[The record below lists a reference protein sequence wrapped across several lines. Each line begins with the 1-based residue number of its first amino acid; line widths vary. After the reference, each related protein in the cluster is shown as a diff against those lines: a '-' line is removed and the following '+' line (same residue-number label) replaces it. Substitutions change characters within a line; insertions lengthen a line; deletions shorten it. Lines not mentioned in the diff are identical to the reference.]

1 MDSNFRSRRNQILSY
16 LFLGMLLA
24 SARVQATGN
33 PYFQVISGAWTSGA
47 SWSNGVPN
55 GGSLA
60 TIDNAG
66 TAILTTN
73 GGTYNLVLGSN
84 TAANALLITNG
95 GNLQVGYTT
104 SIGFNAASSNNY
116 VLVNGAGSGAT
127 WASGEGLAL
136 GVSGASNTIIV
147 TNGGIVTNEFTY
159 EGQNSTSSNNSVVV
173 TGSNSL
179 VANLGFFYVGYGG
192 GGNQLVI
199 SNGGKVTT
207 GALTVGGPAGGVVG
221 AGSSGNSAIVTG
233 SNSLWSNSANLT
245 VGNGGS
251 SNTLTISAGGSV
263 VDSNATVGILGT
275 GNSALI
281 TGSNSIWRNSGTFTL
296 GGTYS
301 SSSSNLLTISN
312 GGVLIDSN
320 GEIGNGGNF
329 NTVVVTGSNSLWSN
343 TGTLTIGDNGGIS
356 NSLIVNSNGALSAS
370 SIVLGGSNSSF
381 NTLAISGSG
390 NLTNLTSLTIGGG
403 GYNNTLTVTNALA
416 LAPPGSSIS
425 VGTGS
430 GTSNSLVVTGPGAT
444 VSGGSGLQLTVG
456 NGGNANSL
464 VISNGASVTGTTG
477 YVGFGGYSI
486 NPIGSSNTAIVT
498 GSNGTSSSWT
508 LSGQLEVG
516 YEGFSNSL
524 IISNGATV
532 SANGIM
538 IGQGDANSSANAN
551 NNSILVTG
559 SNSVLTAS
567 GSSTITIGTNV
578 ANTNSLVIS
587 NGGKVFG
594 GTGVIGSDASYGN
607 FALVT
612 GPGSLWSNSG
622 SIYVGDKIYSGNGTL
637 TVAANGTVT
646 TTNLYVAYGTG
657 SSGTVNYGTYG
668 GSDTN
673 FTINTPL
680 FTFGNGAGTVN
691 FNQANTMT
699 NSTPF
704 VGSNALAVDVI
715 AQLGSG
721 TTVLTSQGST
731 NNATLVVDGGQLIL
745 NGARFTTTSNSAPL
759 SGNVY
764 VGFQGQGALPNYSNN
779 TPVSLVITNATQLG
793 ANEVIVGQGVFNVA
807 SDGNSLLLGN
817 GTISSA
823 GGAIGYFGNGNS
835 ALITGSN
842 SLWSNSA
849 NLPVGNGGSSNTLTI
864 SAGGRVVD
872 SNSTVGNAGSGNSAL
887 ITGSGSLWS
896 NTGAIGVGYAG
907 GSNNSLVISNGAT
920 VDSVNV
926 AIGYDGN
933 SNSAIVTGS
942 NSLWSNPG
950 DFKIGYEGLSNSL
963 VISNGATV
971 SNGFLYLGY
980 NSSINA
986 NNTVVVTGPGSTLS
1000 NNEGI
1005 DLGYYDNGDSI
1016 TVTNGAK
1023 LYGAGDVIGLGGN
1036 NNTLLVTGSN
1046 SLYSNASYLDIGNNG
1061 QNNSLIVTNGATV
1074 LTGSGNIGY
1083 GGGSGNFAL
1092 VTGSGSLWSNSGS
1105 LYVGG
1110 SDALGGNGTLTV
1122 SANGTVVTTNLYVA
1136 FGSNS
1141 SGTVNYGAYGGSDT
1155 NFNINTPVITFGN
1168 GTGTVNFNQAN
1179 TLTNATIFTGTNAQ
1193 TFDIIAQLGS
1203 GTTVLTG
1210 QGGTNSA
1217 SLVVNGGQLILN
1229 GARFTTTANNASSY
1243 SGNVY
1248 VGLQGASG
1256 TPLAGYSNNS
1266 PVSLVITNGAQLGAY
1281 TVFVG
1286 EGVYSGATS
1295 DGNSLLLSNGTIS
1308 SAYATLGDSGNGN
1321 SALITGSN
1329 SLWSNTVDFKVG
1341 QSSGNSDGLSN
1352 SLVISNGATVDS
1364 STMTLGYASFTNA
1377 GNTVV
1382 VTGPGSTLSNSA
1394 EITIGYYDSGNSITV
1409 TNGAKLY
1416 GSNDTIGNGGNGNSL
1431 LVTGS
1436 NSLYSNA
1443 GSLTIGYYLSST
1455 FTASNNSLVITNGA
1469 QALVKGSTYIGYES
1483 DTNGNNTVLV
1493 TGSGSIFSNTTGF
1506 YLGYYENGD
1515 SLTVTNGGQLY
1526 GSNDSIGYTG
1536 SNNTLLI
1543 TGSNSLYSNAG
1554 TLLIGISNATGN
1566 SLVISNGATARVAGL
1581 TTIGNNSSNTGD
1593 NTILVTGTNST
1604 LTMAGGA
1611 IIGKGENG
1619 DSITVTNGATLYGIG
1634 DIIGSNGSSDSLLV
1648 TGSNSLYSNSSIL
1661 TIGEVTS
1668 GSNTATNNSL
1678 IVTGGAHAF
1687 VHGITFIGDSSSTNG
1702 NNTVLVSGPGS
1713 IFTAGGI
1720 DLGYSE
1726 NGDSITVTNGAKL
1739 YSAYDQIGVYGS
1751 NNTLLVTG
1759 SNSLYSNSSSLFI
1772 AGGTSNSLQVLGG
1785 AQALVS
1791 GPTYIGY
1798 ESGTNGNN
1806 TVLVSGPGSIFS
1818 NTTGFY
1824 LGYYENGDSIAV
1836 TNGAKLY
1843 GSDDQIGVDGSNNT
1857 LLVTGSNSLYSNT
1870 DSLYIA
1876 YGGAS
1881 NSLQVLGG
1889 AHALVSGTTYI
1900 GYETGTNGNNTVLVS
1915 GSGSV
1920 FSNTLGFY
1928 LGYYENGDSITVTNG
1943 AKLYGNDDTIGY
1955 GSSTNGG
1962 NNNTLLVT
1970 GPGSLYSNSEGL
1982 TIGNNT
1988 NGNGTNNSLVISNGA
2003 KAILGADG
2011 LSLGNYS
2018 GTNGNNTVLVT
2029 GTNSTLDSS
2038 AGGISIGA
2046 GENGDSITVTN
2057 GAKLYGNDD
2066 TIGYINTVGG
2076 NSNTLLVT
2084 DTNSLYSNS
2093 SDLNIGQGAN
2103 GNTLIVTN
2111 GAHALVAGDT
2121 SIGTSGGSSNS
2132 ITVTGPGSSL
2142 IVAGNIMVGTSS
2154 GNANYLTLD
2163 NGAFVSAAT
2172 LTVYSNSVLSGNG
2185 TITTTADP
2193 TINGGTLAPTGTNAL
2208 VINGNTTFTN
2218 NGTFVWNLFNN
2229 STNNPSSGTNFTVP
2243 VILNGNLNVTNSTLD
2258 VVLNNL
2264 VSATNSFWRT
2274 PGVTNSWVIIQGTN
2288 ASIGNGLNFNVNFLG
2303 QTTDFALTDFSL
2315 VTNRADQLVLNYFY
2329 NTNDVDTIVTNN
2341 GTTNVA
2347 VSPGVNNNVTQNGSG
2362 TTSLGGSGAA
2372 SLAIVVNNGTLN
2384 TTNTTGVLSPLVNV
2398 TVNGGV
2404 FGIQAPGTNVVN
2416 NFTVNGGTVLSPSN
2430 VIVTVTNPSGMNI
2443 TGGNLSGG
2451 TFQAAD
2457 YIFSPATTS
2466 SVSATLENLN
2476 TNSWAVITNNSGG
2489 TSGTTVFT
2497 TNMAYTGDTL
2507 ITNATLQLGSGSS
2520 TGSVLGVITN
2530 YGVLDFGYN
2539 GNTNTPSNVVLGNG
2553 VIGQVGTG
2561 TLTIGTNGIGTSF
2574 TGSFAVANGTLAITT
2589 NSALGN
2595 STNFYLAN
2603 NGTLQATTG
2612 VTNITNANVTNG
2624 TGIIDNASGS
2634 TLTLNG
2640 TLKKSGT
2647 TLILTGGNFSV
2658 QGQIT
2663 GSGTPGSFDS
2673 DLIISNA
2680 TATLNAGNNNY
2691 VGPTTIEAGSGL
2703 SNGIVNALPTNTL
2716 LNVGALTDAAVTNT
2730 YNLAGYNQTLA
2741 GLASPTTASS
2751 TNQVT
2756 NSGAAAILKINGAT
2770 NTVYAGTISGNLSMV
2785 RQGLGST
2792 LLSGN
2797 NSYTGGTTINSG
2809 KLITAN
2815 NNALG
2820 TGNVTLAGGTLQLN
2834 NILTI
2839 SSFIWNSSTSTNSQ
2853 VALPNASGANDYL
2866 NVTSTITRGSSIS
2879 YFNLTGVTLNNTPT
2893 ELLYFGTNLLTTGE
2907 FKVVGLTTHYKLF
2920 IENGD
2925 SLWINLNGTNNPTN
2939 GLTVYPTTTTVGNT
2953 ATYSSATFLNNGILN
2968 ITPTGN
2974 LTLTTNVAVNNNSTV
2989 ILNGVLNVSNTL
3001 TIDPGSTLTGAGTL
3015 NGNLI
3020 NSGFVGGPGNLTV
3033 TRNFIQNPT
3042 GTFILNPNGPSTSN
3056 KLKAGGSISLAGNLQ
3071 VKPANGYVIQIGN
3084 SYNFLSAP
3092 GGISGNFAAID
3103 MPSGYRGRFLKSDN
3117 NTLGTLLIAP
3127 QSYTQMAANR
3137 NQLNVASALNSFISA
3152 TSGDQLVVSTSLDS
3166 LNASQYQ
3173 EALNGILP
3181 NFYQSLATIA
3191 FNSANA
3197 QNSELLQRLWG
3208 LRVAEG
3214 GGFSMSGLPDN
3225 TAVIEGQGDGES
3237 PGKGVLDSKK
3247 DILRPGLDNHWGMF
3261 LDGNG
3266 IFAQANSANMLPGYT
3281 AESGGVTTGLTYK
3294 WNDNFGTGLYCG
3306 YEGTYAKYG
3315 TAGSGLGVGSSL
3327 IDNAVRFGVF
3337 GTYGQKNAKGEAVGF
3352 YANALAGGG
3361 YNNYQATR
3369 VIQYG
3374 TYGSPTS
3381 INRTAS
3387 SSPGAGELDTMLAG
3401 GYDLKRGHWTYG
3413 PTASLQYTYLG
3424 VNPVNE
3430 TGAQSLDFNS
3440 QSWNS
3445 QSLLSSVGAHAAYT
3459 WQANNDIVVVPQI
3472 SLAWQHEFMQNPYA
3486 INGTLG
3492 GASPNFSNW
3501 SSAPIRDFLYT
3512 GVGVTV
3518 EFYKRWNASLF
3529 YNASVGN
3536 TDLTSENIFLSAG
3549 VKF

>member
-1 MDSNFRSRRNQILSY
+1 
-16 LFLGMLLA
+16 
-24 SARVQATGN
+24 
-33 PYFQVISGAWTSGA
+33 
-47 SWSNGVPN
+47 
-55 GGSLA
+55 
-60 TIDNAG
+60 
-66 TAILTTN
+66 
-73 GGTYNLVLGSN
+73 
-84 TAANALLITNG
+84 
-95 GNLQVGYTT
+95 
-104 SIGFNAASSNNY
+104 
-116 VLVNGAGSGAT
+116 
-127 WASGEGLAL
+127 
-136 GVSGASNTIIV
+136 
-147 TNGGIVTNEFTY
+147 
-159 EGQNSTSSNNSVVV
+159 
-173 TGSNSL
+173 
-179 VANLGFFYVGYGG
+179 
-192 GGNQLVI
+192 
-199 SNGGKVTT
+199 
-207 GALTVGGPAGGVVG
+207 
-221 AGSSGNSAIVTG
+221 
-233 SNSLWSNSANLT
+233 
-245 VGNGGS
+245 
-251 SNTLTISAGGSV
+251 
-263 VDSNATVGILGT
+263 
-275 GNSALI
+275 
-281 TGSNSIWRNSGTFTL
+281 
-296 GGTYS
+296 
-301 SSSSNLLTISN
+301 
-312 GGVLIDSN
+312 
-320 GEIGNGGNF
+320 
-329 NTVVVTGSNSLWSN
+329 
-343 TGTLTIGDNGGIS
+343 
-356 NSLIVNSNGALSAS
+356 
-370 SIVLGGSNSSF
+370 
-381 NTLAISGSG
+381 
-390 NLTNLTSLTIGGG
+390 
-403 GYNNTLTVTNALA
+403 
-416 LAPPGSSIS
+416 
-425 VGTGS
+425 
-430 GTSNSLVVTGPGAT
+430 
-444 VSGGSGLQLTVG
+444 
-456 NGGNANSL
+456 
-464 VISNGASVTGTTG
+464 
-477 YVGFGGYSI
+477 
-486 NPIGSSNTAIVT
+486 
-498 GSNGTSSSWT
+498 
-508 LSGQLEVG
+508 
-516 YEGFSNSL
+516 
-524 IISNGATV
+524 
-532 SANGIM
+532 
-538 IGQGDANSSANAN
+538 
-551 NNSILVTG
+551 
-559 SNSVLTAS
+559 
-567 GSSTITIGTNV
+567 
-578 ANTNSLVIS
+578 
-587 NGGKVFG
+587 
-594 GTGVIGSDASYGN
+594 
-607 FALVT
+607 
-612 GPGSLWSNSG
+612 
-622 SIYVGDKIYSGNGTL
+622 
-637 TVAANGTVT
+637 
-646 TTNLYVAYGTG
+646 
-657 SSGTVNYGTYG
+657 
-668 GSDTN
+668 
-673 FTINTPL
+673 
-680 FTFGNGAGTVN
+680 
-691 FNQANTMT
+691 
-699 NSTPF
+699 
-704 VGSNALAVDVI
+704 
-715 AQLGSG
+715 
-721 TTVLTSQGST
+721 
-731 NNATLVVDGGQLIL
+731 
-745 NGARFTTTSNSAPL
+745 
-759 SGNVY
+759 
-764 VGFQGQGALPNYSNN
+764 
-779 TPVSLVITNATQLG
+779 
-793 ANEVIVGQGVFNVA
+793 
-807 SDGNSLLLGN
+807 
-817 GTISSA
+817 
-823 GGAIGYFGNGNS
+823 
-835 ALITGSN
+835 
-842 SLWSNSA
+842 
-849 NLPVGNGGSSNTLTI
+849 
-864 SAGGRVVD
+864 
-872 SNSTVGNAGSGNSAL
+872 
-887 ITGSGSLWS
+887 
-896 NTGAIGVGYAG
+896 
-907 GSNNSLVISNGAT
+907 
-920 VDSVNV
+920 
-926 AIGYDGN
+926 
-933 SNSAIVTGS
+933 
-942 NSLWSNPG
+942 
-950 DFKIGYEGLSNSL
+950 
-963 VISNGATV
+963 
-971 SNGFLYLGY
+971 
-980 NSSINA
+980 
-986 NNTVVVTGPGSTLS
+986 
-1000 NNEGI
+1000 
-1005 DLGYYDNGDSI
+1005 
-1016 TVTNGAK
+1016 
-1023 LYGAGDVIGLGGN
+1023 
-1036 NNTLLVTGSN
+1036 
-1046 SLYSNASYLDIGNNG
+1046 
-1061 QNNSLIVTNGATV
+1061 
-1074 LTGSGNIGY
+1074 
-1083 GGGSGNFAL
+1083 
-1092 VTGSGSLWSNSGS
+1092 
-1105 LYVGG
+1105 
-1110 SDALGGNGTLTV
+1110 
-1122 SANGTVVTTNLYVA
+1122 
-1136 FGSNS
+1136 
-1141 SGTVNYGAYGGSDT
+1141 
-1155 NFNINTPVITFGN
+1155 
-1168 GTGTVNFNQAN
+1168 
-1179 TLTNATIFTGTNAQ
+1179 
-1193 TFDIIAQLGS
+1193 
-1203 GTTVLTG
+1203 
-1210 QGGTNSA
+1210 
-1217 SLVVNGGQLILN
+1217 
-1229 GARFTTTANNASSY
+1229 
-1243 SGNVY
+1243 
-1248 VGLQGASG
+1248 
-1256 TPLAGYSNNS
+1256 
-1266 PVSLVITNGAQLGAY
+1266 
-1281 TVFVG
+1281 
-1286 EGVYSGATS
+1286 
-1295 DGNSLLLSNGTIS
+1295 
-1308 SAYATLGDSGNGN
+1308 
-1321 SALITGSN
+1321 
-1329 SLWSNTVDFKVG
+1329 
-1341 QSSGNSDGLSN
+1341 
-1352 SLVISNGATVDS
+1352 
-1364 STMTLGYASFTNA
+1364 
-1377 GNTVV
+1377 
-1382 VTGPGSTLSNSA
+1382 
-1394 EITIGYYDSGNSITV
+1394 
-1409 TNGAKLY
+1409 
-1416 GSNDTIGNGGNGNSL
+1416 
-1431 LVTGS
+1431 
-1436 NSLYSNA
+1436 
-1443 GSLTIGYYLSST
+1443 
-1455 FTASNNSLVITNGA
+1455 
-1469 QALVKGSTYIGYES
+1469 
-1483 DTNGNNTVLV
+1483 
-1493 TGSGSIFSNTTGF
+1493 
-1506 YLGYYENGD
+1506 
-1515 SLTVTNGGQLY
+1515 
-1526 GSNDSIGYTG
+1526 
-1536 SNNTLLI
+1536 
-1543 TGSNSLYSNAG
+1543 
-1554 TLLIGISNATGN
+1554 
-1566 SLVISNGATARVAGL
+1566 
-1581 TTIGNNSSNTGD
+1581 
-1593 NTILVTGTNST
+1593 
-1604 LTMAGGA
+1604 
-1611 IIGKGENG
+1611 
-1619 DSITVTNGATLYGIG
+1619 
-1634 DIIGSNGSSDSLLV
+1634 
-1648 TGSNSLYSNSSIL
+1648 
-1661 TIGEVTS
+1661 
-1668 GSNTATNNSL
+1668 
-1678 IVTGGAHAF
+1678 
-1687 VHGITFIGDSSSTNG
+1687 
-1702 NNTVLVSGPGS
+1702 
-1713 IFTAGGI
+1713 
-1720 DLGYSE
+1720 
-1726 NGDSITVTNGAKL
+1726 
-1739 YSAYDQIGVYGS
+1739 
-1751 NNTLLVTG
+1751 
-1759 SNSLYSNSSSLFI
+1759 
-1772 AGGTSNSLQVLGG
+1772 
-1785 AQALVS
+1785 
-1791 GPTYIGY
+1791 
-1798 ESGTNGNN
+1798 
-1806 TVLVSGPGSIFS
+1806 
-1818 NTTGFY
+1818 
-1824 LGYYENGDSIAV
+1824 
-1836 TNGAKLY
+1836 
-1843 GSDDQIGVDGSNNT
+1843 
-1857 LLVTGSNSLYSNT
+1857 
-1870 DSLYIA
+1870 
-1876 YGGAS
+1876 
-1881 NSLQVLGG
+1881 
-1889 AHALVSGTTYI
+1889 
-1900 GYETGTNGNNTVLVS
+1900 
-1915 GSGSV
+1915 
-1920 FSNTLGFY
+1920 
-1928 LGYYENGDSITVTNG
+1928 VTNG

-2066 TIGYINTVGG
+2066 TIGYGSSTNGG
-2076 NSNTLLVT
+2076 NNNTLLVT

-2489 TSGTTVFT
+2489 ASGTTVFT

>member
-127 WASGEGLAL
+127 WASGQGLAL

-207 GALTVGGPAGGVVG
+207 GAFTVGGPAGGVVG

-245 VGNGGS
+245 VGSGGS

-356 NSLIVNSNGALSAS
+356 NSLIVNSNGALAAS

-486 NPIGSSNTAIVT
+486 NPIGSSNTALVT

-508 LSGQLEVG
+508 LSGQLELG

-532 SANGIM
+532 TANGIM

-587 NGGKVFG
+587 NGGKVFS

-745 NGARFTTTSNSAPL
+745 NGARFNTTSNSAPL

-864 SAGGRVVD
+864 SAGGMVVD

-1179 TLTNATIFTGTNAQ
+1179 TLTNSAIFTGTNAQ

-1217 SLVVNGGQLILN
+1217 SLVVNGSQLILN

-1256 TPLAGYSNNS
+1256 TPLEGYSNNS

-1364 STMTLGYASFTNA
+1364 STLSLGYASFTNA

-1515 SLTVTNGGQLY
+1515 S
-1526 GSNDSIGYTG
+1526 
-1536 SNNTLLI
+1536 
-1543 TGSNSLYSNAG
+1543 
-1554 TLLIGISNATGN
+1554 
-1566 SLVISNGATARVAGL
+1566 
-1581 TTIGNNSSNTGD
+1581 
-1593 NTILVTGTNST
+1593 
-1604 LTMAGGA
+1604 
-1611 IIGKGENG
+1611 
-1619 DSITVTNGATLYGIG
+1619 
-1634 DIIGSNGSSDSLLV
+1634 
-1648 TGSNSLYSNSSIL
+1648 
-1661 TIGEVTS
+1661 
-1668 GSNTATNNSL
+1668 
-1678 IVTGGAHAF
+1678 
-1687 VHGITFIGDSSSTNG
+1687 
-1702 NNTVLVSGPGS
+1702 
-1713 IFTAGGI
+1713 
-1720 DLGYSE
+1720 
-1726 NGDSITVTNGAKL
+1726 ITVTNGAKL
-1739 YSAYDQIGVYGS
+1739 YGSGDQIGVYGS

-1759 SNSLYSNSSSLFI
+1759 SNSLYSNATSLYVGYSNAAFN
-1772 AGGTSNSLQVLGG
+1772 NSLIVTNG

-1791 GPTYIGY
+1791 GTTYLGNNSSNTGDNTILVT
-1798 ESGTNGNN
+1798 GTNS
-1806 TVLVSGPGSIFS
+1806 TFS
-1818 NTTGFY
+1818 NTGGFVI
-1824 LGYYENGDSIAV
+1824 GNGENGDSITV

-1843 GSDDQIGVDGSNNT
+1843 GSGDNIGDDSTNNT
-1857 LLVTGSNSLYSNT
+1857 LLVTGSNSLYSNA
-1870 DSLYIA
+1870 DSLHVA
-1876 YGGAS
+1876 LGGAS

-1920 FSNTLGFY
+1920 FSNTLGFD

-2489 TSGTTVFT
+2489 ASGTTVFT

-2574 TGSFAVANGTLAITT
+2574 TGSFAVANGTLAIAT